1 MKLYI
6 VYIYFD
12 SLYLLII
19 VLIKN
24 DFTSMLLILLQIK
37 LDYTCYIHFIK
48 M

>member
-6 VYIYFD
+6 VYIYFV

-24 DFTSMLLILLQIK
+24 DFTYVLLILLQIK
-37 LDYTCYIHFIK
+37 LDYTCYIYFY
-48 M
+48 